1 MHSVNQVDLSIF
13 QFKMIGAT
21 KELQQ
26 DHTFS
31 SRPEQ
36 WPLMKRGVAY
46 WLDRESNVCKRYLH
60 IICP

>member
-1 MHSVNQVDLSIF
+1 ML
-13 QFKMIGAT
+13 GAT

-36 WPLMKRGVAY
+36 WPLMRRGVAY
-46 WLDRESNVCKRYLH
+46 WLDRESNVSRYDGDIPSVFAIKGISL
-60 IICP
+60 